1 MRRPPVEA
9 QAVLAFWFDP
19 AQQPHWFDAS
29 PQFDAIIRDRF
40 GGTYRLAAQGK
51 LEQWIDTP
59 QGWLAL
65 LIVLDQFSRNLHR
78 DDPRAWAQDLQAQ
91 RLALWGIKEGYDR
104 PLPPMQRVFAYMPL
118 EHAEDMRLQRHCV
131 ALFEALCEQLSTE
144 ERHRYT
150 GFLDYARRHQAV
162 IARFGRFPHRNAR
175 LGRPCTPEELQ
186 YRAEP
191 GAGF

>member
-104 PLPPMQRVFAYMPL
+104 QLPPMQRVFAYMPL

-186 YRAEP
+186 YLAEP

>member
-1 MRRPPVEA
+1 MRRPPAEA

-186 YRAEP
+186 YLAEP

>member
-1 MRRPPVEA
+1 MRRPPAEA

-104 PLPPMQRVFAYMPL
+104 QLPPMQRVFAYMPL

-186 YRAEP
+186 YLAEP

>member
-1 MRRPPVEA
+1 MRSPPVEA

-19 AQQPHWFDAS
+19 AQQSHWFDAS

-78 DDPRAWAQDLQAQ
+78 DDPRAWAQDLRAQ
-91 RLALWGIKEGYDR
+91 RPTLRALKEGYDR

-186 YRAEP
+186 YLAEP